1 MSNVIQIKHGSKA
14 PGKGVLAPYELGY
27 AIDEGVLYI
36 GNNVSNTIPLNY
48 LPLSGGTISGPMTF
62 EQGVIFNQGISVSQA
77 SDFNGQTKF
86 NNILIVDSNS
96 FGPTLPSS
104 GVIGQLF
111 FKTT

>member
-1 MSNVIQIKHGSKA
+1 MSNVIQIKHGANK
-14 PGKGVLAPYELGY
+14 PKDGILAPYELGY
-27 AIDEGVLYI
+27 AINEGALYI
-36 GNNVSNTIPLNY
+36 GDNVSNTISLNY
-48 LPLSGGTISGPMTF
+48 LPLSGGTISGAVTF
-62 EQGVIFNQGISVSQA
+62 QQGATFNQGISVSQA